1 VCFITAGPITK
12 LFAWGEESGGR
23 PLETRVGGPNF
34 LGSLMKKVST
44 FVEQNHAIQRT
55 THSPGDEGARFM
67 VVGGKDVRNG
77 MTEGE
82 RDKFIKGMARV
93 AQNNSMQMMRAWP
106 SRWGRS

>member
-1 VCFITAGPITK
+1 
-12 LFAWGEESGGR
+12 
-23 PLETRVGGPNF
+23 
-34 LGSLMKKVST
+34 
-44 FVEQNHAIQRT
+44 
-55 THSPGDEGARFM
+55 M

>member
-1 VCFITAGPITK
+1 
-12 LFAWGEESGGR
+12 
-23 PLETRVGGPNF
+23 
-34 LGSLMKKVST
+34 MKKVST